1 MIHACIYVCEVC
13 ICSYHINSSIICIF
27 RRAQWFGSFNFL
39 SIFTN
44 LQKWEEIFYC
54 FNILINIYIY
64 NKSKFTRHFL
74 LKSQESERSCI
85 RVLGLLSLTFPTIL
99 LLDFGTVPTVW
110 YFFIF
115 IQTALS
121 VSSVNKELYT
131 QTNWFD
137 CQFI

>member
-1 MIHACIYVCEVC
+1 MWSRIYCTHEYSKNKTLAKNNDLYSNIFLIHACIYVCEVC

-27 RRAQWFGSFNFL
+27 RGAQWFGSFNFL

-44 LQKWEEIFYC
+44 LQKWESIFYC

-85 RVLGLLSLTFPTIL
+85 RVVMYSCVRFI
-99 LLDFGTVPTVW
+99 DFD
-110 YFFIF
+110 F
-115 IQTALS
+115 L
-121 VSSVNKELYT
+121 
-131 QTNWFD
+131 
-137 CQFI
+137 QFCY